1 MFVSVVSTRVPF
13 KGTGKE
19 YVAYDITEIQQAVK
33 EAVEVCALAP
43 VLRALSPRGSASA

>member
-33 EAVEVCALAP
+33 EAVEVREAP
-43 VLRALSPRGSASA
+43 LVWLTPLS